1 MESRDLIGLVNEI
14 EEEIQP
20 LYKEVDRKA
29 ALNHSRVLGAFR
41 DLKVSDFHLRGATG
55 YGYGDQGRDTLEKLY
70 AKIFGSEDALVRGQ
84 IISGTHAI
92 AIGLFGILRP
102 GDELLSVQGPLYD
115 TLQEI
120 IGVKGG
126 ADGSLRDLGVS
137 YRQVELI
144 GDGEFDWDS
153 ITKAINPRTKVLL
166 IQRSSGYSN
175 HRSLKIEDLKK
186 LILFVKTRHP
196 GIITCVDNCYGE
208 FVEEIEP
215 PAAGADLTAGSLIKN
230 PGGGLAPSG
239 GYIAGRRDLVE
250 MAAGRWSAPGIGR
263 EVGPSPDFQRLL
275 YQGLYLAPHT
285 VAESLKGAIFTA
297 RFFERLGFAVSPS
310 YDERRTD
317 LVQRIFL
324 GAPERVQA
332 FCAGIQEASPVDS
345 YVRPEPSNLPGYQDK
360 VIMAAGTF
368 IQGASSE
375 LSADAPLREPYL
387 VYVQGGL
394 SKEYVKIAA
403 INAARKV
410 LDVNVKNNPEKVK
423 L

>member
-1 MESRDLIGLVNEI
+1 MENRYLTSLINEV

-20 LYKEVDRKA
+20 LYKGVDRKA
-29 ALNHSRVLGAFR
+29 AVNHSRVLGAFR
-41 DLKVSDFHLRGATG
+41 NFKVSDFHLRGATG

-70 AKIFGSEDALVRGQ
+70 AMIFGSEDALVRGQ

-92 AIGLFGILRP
+92 AICLFGILRP

-120 IGVKGG
+120 IGIKGS
-126 ADGSLRDLGVS
+126 AQGSLKDLGIT

-144 GDGEFDWDS
+144 RDGEFDWNS
-153 ITKAINPRTKVLL
+153 IIKAINPRTKVLL

-175 HRSLKIEDLKK
+175 CRSLAIKDLKK
-186 LILFVKTRHP
+186 LVLFVKTRRP

-215 PAAGADLTAGSLIKN
+215 PAAGVDLTAGSLIKN

-250 MAAGRWSAPGIGR
+250 MAAGRWSAPGISR

-310 YDERRTD
+310 YNEPRTD
-317 LVQRIFL
+317 IVQRIFL
-324 GAPERVQA
+324 GAPEYVQA
-332 FCAGIQEASPVDS
+332 FCTGIQEASPVDS

-360 VIMAAGTF
+360 IIMAAGTF
-368 IQGASSE
+368 IQGASLE
-375 LSADAPLREPYL
+375 LSADAPLREPYI

-394 SKEYVKIAA
+394 SKEYVKIAVL
-403 INAARKV
+403 NAARKV
-410 LDVNVKNNPEKVK
+410 LDVKQENK
-423 L
+423 

>member
-1 MESRDLIGLVNEI
+1 MGSKDLTDLVNEV

-20 LYKEVDRKA
+20 LYREADKKA
-29 ALNHSRVLGAFR
+29 GINHSRVLNAFR
-41 DLKVSDFHLRGATG
+41 NLKVSDFHLRGTTG
-55 YGYGDQGRDTLEKLY
+55 YGYGDQGRVTLEKLY
-70 AKIFGSEDALVRGQ
+70 AMIFGSEDALVRGQ

-92 AIGLFGILRP
+92 AICLFGVLRP
-102 GDELLSVQGPLYD
+102 GDELLSVQGSLYD
-115 TLQEI
+115 TLQGI
-120 IGVKGG
+120 IGIKGG
-126 ADGSLRDLGVS
+126 ADGSLKDLGVV
-137 YRQVELI
+137 YRQAELD
-144 GDGEFDWDS
+144 GDGELDWDS
-153 ITKAINPRTKVLL
+153 ITKAVNPRTKMLL

-175 HRSLKIEDLKK
+175 HRSLRIEDLKK
-186 LILFVKTRHP
+186 LILFVKKLRP
-196 GIITCVDNCYGE
+196 DIITCVDNCYGE

-239 GYIAGRRDLVE
+239 GYIAGRKDLVE
-250 MAAGRWSAPGIGR
+250 VAAGRWSAPGIGK

-297 RFFERLGFAVSPS
+297 RFFERLGFDVSPA
-310 YDERRTD
+310 YDEPRTD
-317 LVQRIFL
+317 IVQRIFL

-332 FCAGIQEASPVDS
+332 FCIGIQEASPVDS

-375 LSADAPLREPYL
+375 LSADAPLREPYI
-387 VYVQGGL
+387 VYMQGGL
-394 SKEYVKIAA
+394 SKEYVKIAVL
-403 INAARKV
+403 NAARKV
-410 LDVNVKNNPEKVK
+410 LNVKQDARKPKK
-423 L
+423 

>member
-196 GIITCVDNCYGE
+196 SIITCVDNCYGE

-394 SKEYVKIAA
+394 SKEYVKIAV

-410 LDVNVKNNPEKVK
+410 IDVNVKK
-423 L
+423 